1 MLKYGR
7 PSPFCYER
15 KDMPQIK
22 SSVFDEFKTWSKLDV
37 SVVEIE
43 TSSLSPTQIDFND
56 DKIIKMSQR
65 VKEKDPSFKGT
76 ILISK
81 DGYVLDGHHRWLAY
95 LNADVDTIMCHQF
108 GATAEEAFL
117 LMKQFPK
124 TIRQDLNDEN
134 T

>member
-7 PSPFCYER
+7 PSPFRYER

-22 SSVFDEFKTWSKLDV
+22 LSVFDEFKTWSKLDV

-43 TSSLSPTQIDFND
+43 TSSLCPTQIDFND
-56 DKIIKMSQR
+56 DKIVKM
-65 VKEKDPSFKGT
+65 VKRIEQKDPSFKGT

-81 DGYVLDGHHRWLAY
+81 DGYVLDGHHRWIAH
-95 LNADVDTIMCHQF
+95 LNADVGNIMFHQLD
-108 GATAEEAFL
+108 ATAEETFL
-117 LMKQFPK
+117 LMKKFAN
-124 TIRQDLNDEN
+124 TIIQDLNDEN